1 MRAAGSLILTVSV
14 RTIFQTILAFSLY
27 LLFAGH
33 SAPGGGFAGGL
44 VAGAALV
51 LRLVEGGPRSLRE
64 AVPTRPEALLAAG
77 VAVAGLAGVAGWLGG
92 GFLESGRLAVELP
105 LLGMVKATSSLG
117 FDVGVYLVVVGLVA
131 TILRTLGEEDLDE
144 GREGGGDGGEAAP

>member
-14 RTIFQTILAFSLY
+14 RTLFQTILAFSLY

-33 SAPGGGFAGGL
+33 NTAGGGFAGGL

-64 AVPTRPEALLAAG
+64 AVPARPGALLG
-77 VAVAGLAGVAGWLGG
+77 TGIAVAGLTGAAGWLGGG
-92 GFLESGRLAVELP
+92 GFLESGKLALELP
-105 LLGMVKATSSLG
+105 LLGTVKATSSLG

-131 TILRTLGEEDLDE
+131 TILRTLGEEDVDE
-144 GREGGGDGGEAAP
+144 GRQSAGGEAAP

>member
-14 RTIFQTILAFSLY
+14 RTLFQTILAFSLY

-33 SAPGGGFAGGL
+33 NTAGGGFAGGL

-51 LRLVEGGPRSLRE
+51 LRLVEGGPRSLRD
-64 AVPTRPEALLAAG
+64 AVPAPPGALLG
-77 VAVAGLAGVAGWLGG
+77 TGIAVAGLTGAAGWLGG
-92 GFLESGRLAVELP
+92 GYLESGKLSLELP
-105 LLGMVKATSSLG
+105 LLGTVKATSSLG

-144 GREGGGDGGEAAP
+144 GRHGGGEAAP